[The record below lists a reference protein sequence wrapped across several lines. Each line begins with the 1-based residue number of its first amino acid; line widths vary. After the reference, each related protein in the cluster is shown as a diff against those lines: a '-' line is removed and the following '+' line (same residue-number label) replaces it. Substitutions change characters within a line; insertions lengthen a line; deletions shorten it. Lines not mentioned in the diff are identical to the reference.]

1 MANRKGK
8 SRSSD
13 KYFFSLVS
21 NITSDGDCSH
31 EIQRCLP
38 LGRKTMTNLDNILKG
53 RVITLPTKV
62 HIVKAMV
69 FPVVLYRCESWTIKK
84 AECQR
89 VDAFQLWCWGRL
101 LRAPWTARRSN
112 QSTLKESTLNIH
124 WKD

>member
-1 MANRKGK
+1 MAKLELFEQKNKVVLDYNPKDKIYYLDSMLK
-8 SRSSD
+8 SRD
-13 KYFFSLVS
+13 
-21 NITSDGDCSH
+21 
-31 EIQRCLP
+31 
-38 LGRKTMTNLDNILKG
+38 
-53 RVITLPTKV
+53 ITLPTKV